1 LFSGTRTGRALRHAR
16 DVLLQETGNRRE
28 AKDVIVVITD
38 GTSQDGVREIST
50 ELRQNGMTVSS

>member
-1 LFSGTRTGRALRHAR
+1 
-16 DVLLQETGNRRE
+16 VLLQETGNRRE